1 MYDCDFCMAAI
12 EDAKKAA
19 EEKERE
25 MKKAEKKAEK
35 ERRKKEYQLNKGDEA
50 SQGSTKQQGVLNGK
64 TQKKTAFSSLPIR
77 SGTPKRARSYFT
89 LLVFNK
95 LVCYTC
101 LNIYLMV
108 A

>member
-1 MYDCDFCMAAI
+1 MAAI

-19 EEKERE
+19 EEKDRER
-25 MKKAEKKAEK
+25 KKAEKRAEK

-50 SQGSTKQQGVLNGK
+50 SQGNTKQQGVLNGK
-64 TQKKTAFSSLPIR
+64 MQKKTALYSLPIR
-77 SGTPKRARSYFT
+77 TGRQKRARSYFT
-89 LLVFNK
+89 LLVFDK
-95 LVCYTC
+95 LVCYTQ